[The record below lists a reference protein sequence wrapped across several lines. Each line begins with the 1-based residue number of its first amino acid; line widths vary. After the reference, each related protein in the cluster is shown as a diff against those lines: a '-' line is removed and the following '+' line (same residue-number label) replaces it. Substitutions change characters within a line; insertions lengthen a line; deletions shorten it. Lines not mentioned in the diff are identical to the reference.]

1 MITVNQVE
9 LFQSSDSERVFTD
22 IDSVVLQ

>member
-22 IDSVVLQ
+22 IDSIVLQ